1 MNSKS
6 VQILVAIIAILV
18 FVAFAATKLQLRSS
32 DSPKIAPAP
41 VVTEGSQADSSER
54 IKRLETELMVANVL
68 YLKAQLVAMQ
78 NAATFFDAMAKK
90 VRGDLSEST
99 YGRIRDEA
107 ESAKL
112 DSEKASEK
120 ARTLYLALKN
130 LDPHNKTLLEIR
142 DAGRVKGGISPYDD

>member
-1 MNSKS
+1 MHSKS
-6 VQILVAIIAILV
+6 IQILVAILVILV
-18 FVAFAATKLQLRSS
+18 LIAFAATKLPFKST
-32 DSPKIAPAP
+32 DSPTTTPAP
-41 VVTEGSQADSSER
+41 VATEGLQSDTAER
-54 IKRLETELMVANVL
+54 IERLETELMVANVL

-99 YGRIRDEA
+99 YGRMRDEA

-112 DSEKASEK
+112 DFEQASDK
-120 ARTLYLALKN
+120 ARSLYLALKN
-130 LDPHNKTLLEIR
+130 LDPNNKTLLEIR